1 MVSLQHVTLWFK
13 NSPAFCRKISRWID
27 GVIKQKG
34 RVRSLVGFPDLSP
47 TSHDLTEGSVVKETV
62 GLLPFHYE
70 DVVVNWSNR
79 AVVLKLVCAYINSL
93 FIDCRICFGYKYE
106 YAGINCCLATAA
118 VNGRRQ
124 MSSGRTDTRK
134 KSLTNQSV
142 LEWERWVGA

>member
-1 MVSLQHVTLWFK
+1 MVLL
-13 NSPAFCRKISRWID
+13 
-27 GVIKQKG
+27 
-34 RVRSLVGFPDLSP
+34 PDLSP

-62 GLLPFHYE
+62 GLLPLHYE
-70 DVVVNWSNR
+70 ENINWSNR
-79 AVVLKLVCAYINSL
+79 AVLLKLVCAYINSL

-134 KSLTNQSV
+134 KSLTNQPV
-142 LEWERWVGA
+142 LE